1 VICDLLKLELCKI
14 LQSKRLLLVITVL
27 LIISLAG
34 VRAEWNIAKSESAQM
49 QMKLHYQ
56 EIERIESNILRS
68 ESVRERSTDQEQAL
82 KELRAEFQRLM
93 DFELPK
99 PKTPNAFSFAI
110 DRFGAAAS
118 ELILPILTLLIG
130 SDLISDEF
138 ARGTIRLVFSS
149 PMNRREF
156 LAAKI
161 LSGTLYVIGLVI
173 VGRLIFIVTGGLAFG
188 FTGWDEAVQGF
199 PRLAGTT
206 NGQFVLMD
214 TGLKIFA
221 MWVVLLMGIA
231 FSVMLRTSIPALVS
245 SLAVVLS
252 GGIFD
257 AAYRRNDLSQ
267 LLKYLLPVHLDL
279 AKPYLY
285 FWIPWGPTFGI
296 VVLSIYGIAFFLVI
310 TLVFT
315 RLEAPA

>member
-1 VICDLLKLELCKI
+1 MFCDLLKLELCKI

-27 LIISLAG
+27 LIISLAV
-34 VRAEWNIAKSESAQM
+34 VRSEWDVVNNESALM
-49 QMKLHYQ
+49 QMKLHHQ
-56 EIERIESNILRS
+56 EVERIENDILRS
-68 ESVRERSTDQEQAL
+68 ESVRERSAEQEQAL
-82 KELRAEFQRLM
+82 KELRAELQRLM

-130 SDLISDEF
+130 ADLISDEF

-149 PMNRREF
+149 PMNRHKF

-161 LSGTLYVIGLVI
+161 LSGTLYVVVLVI
-173 VGRLIFIVTGGLAFG
+173 VGRLIFILTGGLAFG
-188 FTGWDEAVQGF
+188 FTGWDEAIQGF
-199 PRLAGTT
+199 PRLAGST

-221 MWVVLLMGIA
+221 MWVIMLMSIA
-231 FSVMLRTSIPALVS
+231 FSVVLRTSIPALVS
-245 SLAVVLS
+245 SLTVVLS

-267 LLKYLLPVHLDL
+267 LLKYLLPVHVDP

-285 FWIPWGPTFGI
+285 FWIPWGPKFGI
-296 VVLSIYGIAFFLVI
+296 VVLGIYGIAFLLLS
-310 TLVFT
+310 TLVFA

>member
-1 VICDLLKLELCKI
+1 MICDLLKLELCKI